1 MKDKQFKH
9 DYHAEDDETGETFH
23 LRSEG
28 RLANVVNLDDIPVLK
43 VCLVT
48 YSSLICFVH
57 SFVPSFFR
65 ICIVCSIY

>member
-9 DYHAEDDETGETFH
+9 DYHAEDDETGETFR

-28 RLANVVNLDDIPVLK
+28 RLANVVNLDDIRVLK

-57 SFVPSFFR
+57 SFVLSFFR
-65 ICIVCSIY
+65 ICIVCIID